1 MFKQTQ
7 ESVSLFFFLA
17 TVDYVFEEGVI
28 NTAHL
33 DTHSSTPVLIFE

>member
-7 ESVSLFFFLA
+7 ESVSLFFLA

-33 DTHSSTPVLIFE
+33 DTYSSTPVLIFE